1 MEKSTVT
8 GMSGVNDTRR
18 NQAWGLAALGIVAIV
33 VVSLFGNSFLLEQ
46 WSQWLVFCILAMSF
60 VWVWG
65 HGGIFS
71 FAQVAFFG
79 VGAYSYGIFAINL
92 SGATGETISAVLFA
106 VLVAIVLAI
115 LLGYFLFYGRVA
127 DVFVAIATLAVSL
140 VFGTLMTG
148 TADTKFRV
156 GDAIL
161 GGFNGMTGIPPL
173 TVGIP
178 GREGSFSLLG
188 GEFFALAGSMAVV
201 IGLVVALVRESS
213 FGRIVGA
220 IRENESRA
228 YLLGIPVPFYKICT
242 FTISAAIAG
251 LAGSFY
257 AAWGNFVD
265 PTVFDLQ
272 MATLLAVWVFAGG
285 RSSLVGAFVGVFAI
299 QAVSDAIATTGTTIT
314 PLILGGILI
323 AVVLL
328 IPMGIVP
335 TIMSWGHALLA
346 RGIKEAGDDGG
357 PRSDTNGSLK
367 KNIEQLPASVV
378 PEKGMTVAVDGLG
391 ISFGGITAV
400 DKVTF
405 DFPSTGVHCLLGPN
419 GAGKST
425 LFKLLVGLY
434 RAQIG
439 EIRIGGQP
447 VTNTTASWRARNG
460 ISIKSQVLSLFPR
473 LTVSE
478 NLWIA
483 AYAKSGDR
491 RDATVVTA
499 DLLHWLGYAG
509 LMAEKRADT
518 IAHGNQQWLDI
529 AMALSQRPTVLLLDE
544 PTAGMGREETELM
557 VSVAQ
562 RIGEKIPVIVVEHDM
577 DFVRASG
584 APVVV
589 LHQGRILATGTLD
602 EIRQN
607 PEVLNVYL
615 GRA

>member
-1 MEKSTVT
+1 MEKNTVT
-8 GMSGVNDTRR
+8 GISRFRNNRR
-18 NQAWGLAALGIVAIV
+18 HQAWILAALGIVAV
-33 VVSLFGNSFLLEQ
+33 VITGLLGNPFQLQQ
-46 WSQWLVFCILAMSF
+46 WSQWLVFCILAISF

-92 SGATGETISAVLFA
+92 SGTTGETVSAILFG
-106 VLVAIVLAI
+106 VLAAMLLAV

-148 TADTKFRV
+148 TADTRFRV

-173 TVGIP
+173 MVKVP
-178 GREGSFSLLG
+178 GADGSISLFG
-188 GEFFALAGSMAVV
+188 TEFFVVAGVTAVV
-201 IGLVVALVRESS
+201 IALVVALVRESS

-228 YLLGIPVPFYKICT
+228 YLLGIPVPFYKVCT

-285 RSSLVGAFVGVFAI
+285 RASLIGAFVGVFVI
-299 QAVSDAIATTGTTIT
+299 QAISDTIATTGTTIT
-314 PLILGGILI
+314 PLILGVILI
-323 AVVLL
+323 AVVLV
-328 IPMGIVP
+328 IPLGIVP
-335 TIMSWGHALLA
+335 TMMGWGRKILA
-346 RGIKEAGDDGG
+346 RRGSANDQSSEA
-357 PRSDTNGSLK
+357 NGLLR
-367 KNIEQLPASVV
+367 KNIDRLPASIA
-378 PEKGMTVAVDGLG
+378 PGKGMALAVDGLG

-400 DKVTF
+400 DRVTI
-405 DFPSTGVHCLLGPN
+405 DFPTSGVHCLLGPN

-434 RAQIG
+434 RPQRG
-439 EIRIGGQP
+439 EIRVDGQA
-447 VTNTTASWRARNG
+447 VTNTTANWRARNG

-473 LTVSE
+473 LTISE

-483 AYAKSGDR
+483 AYAKSGDS
-491 RDATVVTA
+491 RDATAVA
-499 DLLHWLGYAG
+499 GDLLRWLGYDQR
-509 LMAEKRADT
+509 MAEARADT

-529 AMALSQRPTVLLLDE
+529 AMALSQRPQVLLLDE
-544 PTAGMGREETELM
+544 PTAGMGREETSLM

-562 RIGEKIPVIVVEHDM
+562 RIGEKIPVIIVEHDM

-602 EIRQN
+602 QIRQN

-615 GRA
+615 GRT

>member
-1 MEKSTVT
+1 MEKNTVT
-8 GMSGVNDTRR
+8 GISSIRDNRR
-18 NQAWGLAALGIVAIV
+18 YQIWGLAALAIAAIV
-33 VVSLFGNSFLLEQ
+33 LASLFGNPFQLQQ
-46 WSQWLVFCILAMSF
+46 WSQWLVFCILAISF

-79 VGAYSYGIFAINL
+79 VGAYAYGIFAINL
-92 SGATGETISAVLFA
+92 SGATGETVSAVLFG
-106 VLVAIVLAI
+106 VLAAVALAV

-148 TADTKFRV
+148 TADTRFRV

-178 GREGSFSLLG
+178 GMEGSVSLFG
-188 GEFFALAGSMAVV
+188 TEFFAVAGIMAVV
-201 IGLVVALVRESS
+201 IALVVALVRESS

-220 IRENESRA
+220 IRENENRA
-228 YLLGIPVPFYKICT
+228 YLLGIPVPFYKVCT
-242 FTISAAIAG
+242 FTLSAAIAG
-251 LAGSFY
+251 LAGSLY

-285 RSSLVGAFVGVFAI
+285 RASLIGAFVGVFAI

-314 PLILGGILI
+314 PLILGVILI
-323 AVVLL
+323 AVVLV
-328 IPMGIVP
+328 IPQGIVP
-335 TIMSWGHALLA
+335 TIMNWSRKLLVRRDSA
-346 RGIKEAGDDGG
+346 VGDGEDAQAEA
-357 PRSDTNGSLK
+357 NGSLN

-378 PEKGMTVAVDGLG
+378 PEKGMTVAVEGLG

-400 DKVTF
+400 DRVTI
-405 DFPSTGVHCLLGPN
+405 DFPAGGVHCLLGPN

-434 RAQIG
+434 KAQIG

-447 VTNTTASWRARNG
+447 ITGTSANWRARNG

-473 LTVSE
+473 LSISE

-483 AYAKSGDR
+483 AYAKSGDP
-491 RDATVVTA
+491 RDATAVTE
-499 DLLHWLGYAG
+499 DLLRWLGYDGHKAQ
-509 LMAEKRADT
+509 ARADS

-529 AMALSQRPTVLLLDE
+529 AMALSQRPQVLLLDE
-544 PTAGMGREETELM
+544 PTAGMGREETALM

-562 RIGEKIPVIVVEHDM
+562 RIGEKIPVIIVEHDM

-589 LHQGRILATGTLD
+589 LHQGKILATGTLD
-602 EIRQN
+602 QIRQN

>member
-1 MEKSTVT
+1 MEKNTVT
-8 GMSGVNDTRR
+8 RMSGIGDNRR
-18 NQAWGLAALGIVAIV
+18 NQAWGLAALGILAVV
-33 VVSLFGNSFLLEQ
+33 VVSLFGNSFQLQQ
-46 WSQWLVFCILAMSF
+46 WSQWLVFCILAISF

-92 SGATGETISAVLFA
+92 SDATGETVSAVLFA
-106 VLVAIVLAI
+106 VLASVVLAI

-161 GGFNGMTGIPPL
+161 GGFNGMTGIPSL
-173 TVGIP
+173 TVWIP
-178 GREGSFSLLG
+178 GREGSLSLLG
-188 GEFFALAGSMAVV
+188 AEFFAVAGAMAVV
-201 IGLVVALVRESS
+201 IAFVVALVRESS

-220 IRENESRA
+220 IRENENRA
-228 YLLGIPVPFYKICT
+228 YLLGIPVPFYKVCT
-242 FTISAAIAG
+242 FSISAAIAG
-251 LAGSFY
+251 LAGSLY

-285 RSSLVGAFVGVFAI
+285 RSSLIGAFVGVFAI

-314 PLILGGILI
+314 PLILGGVLI

-328 IPMGIVP
+328 IPLGIVP
-335 TIMSWGHALLA
+335 TIMSWGQTLLT
-346 RGIKEAGDDGG
+346 RRIEEAGDDEDL
-357 PRSDTNGSLK
+357 RSDTNGSLK
-367 KNIEQLPASVV
+367 KNIEKLPASVV
-378 PEKGMTVAVDGLG
+378 PRKGMTVAVDGLG

-400 DKVTF
+400 DQVTI

-439 EIRIGGQP
+439 DIRIGGQS
-447 VTNTTASWRARNG
+447 VTHTSASWRARNG
-460 ISIKSQVLSLFPR
+460 VSIKSQVLSLFPR
-473 LTVSE
+473 LTVRE

-483 AYAKSGDR
+483 AYAKSGDP
-491 RDATVVTA
+491 RDAAAVTT
-499 DLLHWLGYAG
+499 DLLHWLGYDG
-509 LMAEKRADT
+509 RMAEKRADT

-589 LHQGRILATGTLD
+589 LHQGKILATGTLD

>member
-1 MEKSTVT
+1 
-8 GMSGVNDTRR
+8 
-18 NQAWGLAALGIVAIV
+18 
-33 VVSLFGNSFLLEQ
+33 
-46 WSQWLVFCILAMSF
+46 
-60 VWVWG
+60 
-65 HGGIFS
+65 
-71 FAQVAFFG
+71 
-79 VGAYSYGIFAINL
+79 
-92 SGATGETISAVLFA
+92 
-106 VLVAIVLAI
+106 
-115 LLGYFLFYGRVA
+115 
-127 DVFVAIATLAVSL
+127 VFVAIATLAVSL

-148 TADTKFRV
+148 TADTRFRV

-178 GREGSFSLLG
+178 GMEGSVSLFG
-188 GEFFALAGSMAVV
+188 TEFFAVAGIMAVV
-201 IGLVVALVRESS
+201 IALVVALVRESS

-220 IRENESRA
+220 IRENENRA
-228 YLLGIPVPFYKICT
+228 YLLGIPVPFYKVCT
-242 FTISAAIAG
+242 FTLSAAIAG
-251 LAGSFY
+251 LAGSLY

-285 RSSLVGAFVGVFAI
+285 RASLIGAFVGVFAI

-314 PLILGGILI
+314 PLILGVILI
-323 AVVLL
+323 AVVLV
-328 IPMGIVP
+328 IPQGIVP
-335 TIMSWGHALLA
+335 TIMNWSRKLLVRRDSA
-346 RGIKEAGDDGG
+346 VGDGEDAQAEA
-357 PRSDTNGSLK
+357 NGSLN

-378 PEKGMTVAVDGLG
+378 PEKGMTVAVEGLG

-400 DKVTF
+400 DRVTI
-405 DFPSTGVHCLLGPN
+405 DFPAGGVHCLLGPN

-434 RAQIG
+434 KAQIG

-447 VTNTTASWRARNG
+447 ITGTSANWRARNG

-473 LTVSE
+473 LSISE

-483 AYAKSGDR
+483 AYAKSGDP
-491 RDATVVTA
+491 RDATAVTE
-499 DLLHWLGYAG
+499 DLLRWLGYDGHKAQ
-509 LMAEKRADT
+509 ARADS

-529 AMALSQRPTVLLLDE
+529 AMALSQRPQVLLLDE
-544 PTAGMGREETELM
+544 PTAGMGREETALM

-562 RIGEKIPVIVVEHDM
+562 RIGEKIPVIIVEHDM

-589 LHQGRILATGTLD
+589 LHQGKILATGTLD
-602 EIRQN
+602 QIRQN

>member
-1 MEKSTVT
+1 MEKNTVT
-8 GMSGVNDTRR
+8 GISSIRDNRR
-18 NQAWGLAALGIVAIV
+18 YQAWALAVLGVGAV
-33 VVSLFGNSFLLEQ
+33 VLTSLFGNPFQLQQ
-46 WSQWLVFCILAMSF
+46 WSQWLVFCILAISF

-79 VGAYSYGIFAINL
+79 VGAYSYGIFAINF
-92 SGATGETISAVLFA
+92 SSATGETVSAVLFG
-106 VLVAIVLAI
+106 VLAAIVLAI

-148 TADTKFRV
+148 TADSRFRI

-173 TVGIP
+173 TIGIP
-178 GREGSFSLLG
+178 GVDGGTSLFG
-188 GEFFALAGSMAVV
+188 TEFFAFAGIMAVV
-201 IGLVVALVRESS
+201 IALVVALVRKSS

-220 IRENESRA
+220 IRENENRA
-228 YLLGIPVPFYKICT
+228 YLLGIPVPFYKVCT

-251 LAGSFY
+251 LAGSLY

-285 RSSLVGAFVGVFAI
+285 RTSLIGAFVGVFAI

-314 PLILGGILI
+314 PLILGAILI
-323 AVVLL
+323 AVVLV
-328 IPMGIVP
+328 IPLGIVP
-335 TIMSWGHALLA
+335 SIMNWGQNMLA
-346 RGIKEAGDDGG
+346 RRRDETGG
-357 PRSDTNGSLK
+357 EDAHSDASGSLK
-367 KNIEQLPASVV
+367 KNIDQLPASVV
-378 PEKGMTVAVDGLG
+378 PEKGMAVAVEGLG

-400 DKVTF
+400 DRVTI
-405 DFPSTGVHCLLGPN
+405 DFPTSGVHCLLGPN

-434 RAQIG
+434 KAQLG
-439 EIRIGGQP
+439 EIRVDGKT
-447 VTNTTASWRARNG
+447 VTNTTANWRARNG

-473 LTVSE
+473 LTISE

-483 AYAKSGDR
+483 AYAKSGDP
-491 RDATVVTA
+491 RDAGAVTA
-499 DLLHWLGYAG
+499 DLLRWLGYDER
-509 LMAEKRADT
+509 MAEARADT

-529 AMALSQRPTVLLLDE
+529 AMALSQRPQVLLLDE
-544 PTAGMGREETELM
+544 PTAGMGREETALM

-562 RIGEKIPVIVVEHDM
+562 RIGEKIPVIIVEHDM
-577 DFVRASG
+577 DFVRESG

>member
-1 MEKSTVT
+1 
-8 GMSGVNDTRR
+8 MSGIGDNRR
-18 NQAWGLAALGIVAIV
+18 NQAWGLAALGILAVV
-33 VVSLFGNSFLLEQ
+33 VVSLFGNSFQLQQ
-46 WSQWLVFCILAMSF
+46 WSQWLVFCILAISF

-92 SGATGETISAVLFA
+92 SDATGETVSAVLFA
-106 VLVAIVLAI
+106 VLASVVLAI

-161 GGFNGMTGIPPL
+161 GGFNGMTGIPSL
-173 TVGIP
+173 TVWIP
-178 GREGSFSLLG
+178 GREGSLSLLG
-188 GEFFALAGSMAVV
+188 AEFFAVAGAMAVV
-201 IGLVVALVRESS
+201 IAFVVALVRESS

-220 IRENESRA
+220 IRENENRA
-228 YLLGIPVPFYKICT
+228 YLLGIPVPFYKVCT
-242 FTISAAIAG
+242 FSISAAIAG
-251 LAGSFY
+251 LAGSLY

-285 RSSLVGAFVGVFAI
+285 RSSLIGAFVGVFAI

-314 PLILGGILI
+314 PLILGGVLI

-328 IPMGIVP
+328 IPLGIVP
-335 TIMSWGHALLA
+335 TIMSWGQTLLT
-346 RGIKEAGDDGG
+346 RRIEEAGDDEDL
-357 PRSDTNGSLK
+357 RSDTNGSLK
-367 KNIEQLPASVV
+367 KNIEKLPASVV
-378 PEKGMTVAVDGLG
+378 PRKGMTVAVDGLG

-400 DKVTF
+400 DQVTI

-439 EIRIGGQP
+439 DIRIGGQS
-447 VTNTTASWRARNG
+447 VTHTSASWRARNG
-460 ISIKSQVLSLFPR
+460 VSIKSQVLSLFPR
-473 LTVSE
+473 LTVRE

-483 AYAKSGDR
+483 AYAKSGDP
-491 RDATVVTA
+491 RDAAAVTT
-499 DLLHWLGYAG
+499 DLLHWLGYDG
-509 LMAEKRADT
+509 RMAEKRADT

-589 LHQGRILATGTLD
+589 LHQGKILATGTLD

>member
-1 MEKSTVT
+1 MEKNTVT
-8 GMSGVNDTRR
+8 GISRFRNNRR
-18 NQAWGLAALGIVAIV
+18 HQAWILAALGIVAV
-33 VVSLFGNSFLLEQ
+33 VITGLLGNPFQLQQ
-46 WSQWLVFCILAMSF
+46 WSQWLVFCILAISF

-92 SGATGETISAVLFA
+92 SGTTGETVSAILFG
-106 VLVAIVLAI
+106 VLAAMLLAV

-148 TADTKFRV
+148 TADTRFRV

-161 GGFNGMTGIPPL
+161 GGFNGMTGIPP
-173 TVGIP
+173 VMVKVP
-178 GREGSFSLLG
+178 GADGSISLYG
-188 GEFFALAGSMAVV
+188 TEFFVVAGVTAVV
-201 IGLVVALVRESS
+201 IALVVALVRESS

-228 YLLGIPVPFYKICT
+228 YLLGIPVPFYKVCT

-285 RSSLVGAFVGVFAI
+285 RASLIGAFVGVFVI
-299 QAVSDAIATTGTTIT
+299 QAISDTIATTGTTIT
-314 PLILGGILI
+314 PLILGVILI
-323 AVVLL
+323 AVVLV
-328 IPMGIVP
+328 IPLGIVP
-335 TIMSWGHALLA
+335 TMMGWGRKILA
-346 RGIKEAGDDGG
+346 RRGSANDEPSEA
-357 PRSDTNGSLK
+357 NGLLR
-367 KNIEQLPASVV
+367 KNIDRLPASIA
-378 PEKGMTVAVDGLG
+378 PGKGMALAVDGLG

-400 DKVTF
+400 DRVTI
-405 DFPSTGVHCLLGPN
+405 DFPTSGVHCLLGPN

-434 RAQIG
+434 RPQRG
-439 EIRIGGQP
+439 EIRVDGQA
-447 VTNTTASWRARNG
+447 VTNTTANWRARNG

-473 LTVSE
+473 LTISE

-483 AYAKSGDR
+483 AYAKSGDS
-491 RDATVVTA
+491 RDATAVA
-499 DLLHWLGYAG
+499 GDLLLWLGYDQR
-509 LMAEKRADT
+509 MAEARADT

-529 AMALSQRPTVLLLDE
+529 AMALSQRPQVLLLDE
-544 PTAGMGREETELM
+544 PTAGMGREETSLM

-562 RIGEKIPVIVVEHDM
+562 RIGEKIPVIIVEHDM

-602 EIRQN
+602 QIRQN

-615 GRA
+615 GRT

>member
-1 MEKSTVT
+1 MEENTVT
-8 GMSGVNDTRR
+8 GISRFRGNRR
-18 NQAWGLAALGIVAIV
+18 SQAWALAALGIGAV
-33 VVSLFGNSFLLEQ
+33 VLTSFFGNPFQLQQ
-46 WSQWLVFCILAMSF
+46 WSQWLIFCILAISF

-79 VGAYSYGIFAINL
+79 VGAYCYGIFAINL
-92 SGATGETISAVLFA
+92 SGSTGETVSAVLFGMLA
-106 VLVAIVLAI
+106 AMVLAI

-148 TADTKFRV
+148 TADSRFRV

-173 TVGIP
+173 TVPGI
-178 GREGSFSLLG
+178 GGSISLFG
-188 GEFFALAGSMAVV
+188 TEFFAVAGIVAVGIALA
-201 IGLVVALVRESS
+201 VALVRESS

-220 IRENESRA
+220 IRENENRA
-228 YLLGIPVPFYKICT
+228 YLLGIPVPFYKVCT

-251 LAGSFY
+251 LAGAFY
-257 AAWGNFVD
+257 AAWGNFAD
-265 PTVFDLQ
+265 PTIFDLQ

-285 RSSLVGAFVGVFAI
+285 RSSLIGAFVGVFVI
-299 QAVSDAIATTGTTIT
+299 QAISDTIATTGTTIT
-314 PLILGGILI
+314 PLILGVILI
-323 AVVLL
+323 AVVLV
-328 IPMGIVP
+328 IPLGIVP
-335 TIMSWGHALLA
+335 TFMNWGQKFLSRRATGA
-346 RGIKEAGDDGG
+346 EGAGEANAEATGG
-357 PRSDTNGSLK
+357 LK
-367 KNIEQLPASVV
+367 KNIDRLPGSIV
-378 PEKGMTVAVDGLG
+378 PEKGMAVAVDGLG

-400 DKVTF
+400 DKVTI
-405 DFPSTGVHCLLGPN
+405 DFPTSGVHCLLGPN

-434 RAQIG
+434 KAQLG
-439 EIRIGGQP
+439 EIRIGGQA
-447 VTNTTASWRARNG
+447 VTNTTANWRARNG

-473 LTVSE
+473 LSISE

-483 AYAKSGDR
+483 AYAKSGNP
-491 RDATVVTA
+491 RDATAVTQ
-499 DLLHWLGYAG
+499 DLLRWLGYEG
-509 LMAEKRADT
+509 GMAEARADT

-529 AMALSQRPTVLLLDE
+529 AMALSQRPQVLLLDE
-544 PTAGMGREETELM
+544 PTAGMGREETALM

-562 RIGEKIPVIVVEHDM
+562 RVGEKIPVIIVEHDM

-589 LHQGRILATGTLD
+589 LHQGKILATGTLD
-602 EIRQN
+602 QIRQN

>member
-1 MEKSTVT
+1 M
-8 GMSGVNDTRR
+8 
-18 NQAWGLAALGIVAIV
+18 
-33 VVSLFGNSFLLEQ
+33 VSLFGNSFQLQQ
-46 WSQWLVFCILAMSF
+46 WSQWLVFCILAISF

-92 SGATGETISAVLFA
+92 SDATGETVSAVLFA
-106 VLVAIVLAI
+106 VLASVVLAI

-161 GGFNGMTGIPPL
+161 GGFNGMTGIPSL
-173 TVGIP
+173 TVWIP
-178 GREGSFSLLG
+178 GREGSLSLLG
-188 GEFFALAGSMAVV
+188 AEFFAVAGAMAVV
-201 IGLVVALVRESS
+201 IAFVVALVRESS

-220 IRENESRA
+220 IRENENRA
-228 YLLGIPVPFYKICT
+228 YLLGIPVPFYKVCT
-242 FTISAAIAG
+242 FSISAAIAG
-251 LAGSFY
+251 LAGSLY

-285 RSSLVGAFVGVFAI
+285 RSSLIGAFVGVFAI

-314 PLILGGILI
+314 PLILGGVLI

-328 IPMGIVP
+328 IPLGIVP
-335 TIMSWGHALLA
+335 TIMSWGQTLLT
-346 RGIKEAGDDGG
+346 RRIEEAGDDEDL
-357 PRSDTNGSLK
+357 RSDTNGSLK
-367 KNIEQLPASVV
+367 KNIEKLPASVV
-378 PEKGMTVAVDGLG
+378 PRKGMTVAVDGLG

-400 DKVTF
+400 DQVTI

-439 EIRIGGQP
+439 DIRIGGQS
-447 VTNTTASWRARNG
+447 VTHTSASWRARNG
-460 ISIKSQVLSLFPR
+460 VSIKSQVLSLFPR
-473 LTVSE
+473 LTVRE

-483 AYAKSGDR
+483 AYAKSGDP
-491 RDATVVTA
+491 RDAAAVTT
-499 DLLHWLGYAG
+499 DLLHWLGYDG
-509 LMAEKRADT
+509 RMAEKRADT

-589 LHQGRILATGTLD
+589 LHQGKILATGTLD

>member
-1 MEKSTVT
+1 MEKNTVT
-8 GMSGVNDTRR
+8 GISRFRDSRR
-18 NQAWGLAALGIVAIV
+18 YQAWILAALGVGAVAV
-33 VVSLFGNSFLLEQ
+33 TGLLGNPFQLQQ
-46 WSQWLVFCILAMSF
+46 WSQWLVFCILAVSF

-92 SGATGETISAVLFA
+92 SGATGETVSAILFG
-106 VLVAIVLAI
+106 VLAAVVLAV

-148 TADTKFRV
+148 TADSRFRV
-156 GDAIL
+156 GDAVL

-173 TVGIP
+173 MVGIP
-178 GREGSFSLLG
+178 GTEASVSLFG
-188 GEFFALAGSMAVV
+188 TEFFVVAGIAAVA
-201 IGLVVALVRESS
+201 IALVVALVRDSS

-228 YLLGIPVPFYKICT
+228 YLLGIPVPFYKVCT

-251 LAGSFY
+251 LAGSLY

-272 MATLLAVWVFAGG
+272 MATLLAVWVFADG
-285 RSSLVGAFVGVFAI
+285 RASLIGAFVGVFVI
-299 QAVSDAIATTGTTIT
+299 QAISDAIATTGTTIT
-314 PLILGGILI
+314 PLILGAILI
-323 AVVLL
+323 AVVLV
-328 IPMGIVP
+328 IPLGIVP
-335 TIMSWGHALLA
+335 TFMDWGRKLSA
-346 RGIKEAGDDGG
+346 RRSGETGAGDEPEPGAG
-357 PRSDTNGSLK
+357 GSLK
-367 KNIEQLPASVV
+367 KNIDRLPASIV
-378 PEKGMTVAVDGLG
+378 PEKGMAVAVEGLG

-400 DKVTF
+400 DKVTI
-405 DFPSTGVHCLLGPN
+405 DFPTSGVHCLLGPN

-434 RAQIG
+434 KAQLG
-439 EIRIGGQP
+439 EIRVGGQT
-447 VTNTTASWRARNG
+447 VTNTSASWRARNG

-473 LTVSE
+473 LSISE

-483 AYAKSGDR
+483 AYAKSGDP
-491 RDATVVTA
+491 RDATAVTE
-499 DLLHWLGYAG
+499 DLLGWLGYDGRRAQ
-509 LMAEKRADT
+509 ARADT

-529 AMALSQRPTVLLLDE
+529 AMALSQRPQVLLLDE
-544 PTAGMGREETELM
+544 PTAGMGREETALM

-562 RIGEKIPVIVVEHDM
+562 RIGEKIPVIIVEHDM

-589 LHQGRILATGTLD
+589 LHQGRVLATGTLD
-602 EIRQN
+602 QIRQN